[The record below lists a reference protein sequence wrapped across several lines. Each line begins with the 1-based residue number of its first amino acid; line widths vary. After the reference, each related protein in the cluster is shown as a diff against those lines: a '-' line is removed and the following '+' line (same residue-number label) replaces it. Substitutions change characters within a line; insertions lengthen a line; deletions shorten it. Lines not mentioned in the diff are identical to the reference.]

1 MSKRLRIL
9 VKKGVV
15 LALAFSIISATA
27 ATRTFSRSVKAIEN
41 EVGQENEAE
50 FTNLDNYR
58 ININTPETV
67 KLGDAFNIKL
77 SADKITEDSIYAMEF
92 NIEYDNSKVDF
103 IEATSLNDSKYIVSS
118 KNFSDYVKVVIATKG
133 VPILNLE
140 DFVNVK
146 FNSKATGENI
156 AFNVTNIN
164 ISDDTGNEFEM
175 QNSSVNVTIE
185 EEQVTVVD
193 KEVLK
198 IFINYAEEVKIN
210 GGLENVVPSVVTEF
224 EAALKEAKII
234 LAKENATEEEVN
246 VAMNRLVEV
255 IHMLDFKMGDKTQ
268 LIKLADSISALEK
281 DKYKPSTWSLLE
293 VQLNEATRVIADEN
307 AMEEEVATTYE
318 NLIKAYLDLRLIPN
332 KDKLEEL
339 INEANEIDESKYT
352 EESINVFKIALAR
365 ANEILNNKEVNE
377 EEVEKATNDLEES
390 INNLV
395 DNADDNDNEETPG
408 DEETPDNEETPGND
422 DTTTD
427 TEKPNE
433 DDSKNPATDSSDNT
447 DKKED
452 NNKNNDLPETGS
464 GLSSIQIAGFAAL
477 LVVGGLVI
485 RKRRVRV

>member
-1 MSKRLRIL
+1 MSKRLKIL

-41 EVGQENEAE
+41 EVGQEKETE

-67 KLGDAFNIKL
+67 KLGNAFNIKL
-77 SADKITEDSIYAMEF
+77 SADKVTEDSIYAMEF

-118 KNFSDYVKVVIATKG
+118 KNFSDYVKVIIATKG

-164 ISDDTGNEFEM
+164 ISDDNGNEFEM

-185 EEQVTVVD
+185 EEQVAIVD

-198 IFINYAEEVKIN
+198 IFINYAEQVKIN

-224 EAALKEAKII
+224 EEALKEAKII
-234 LAKENATEEEVN
+234 LAKENATQEEVN
-246 VAMNRLVEV
+246 KVMTRLVEV
-255 IHMLDFKMGDKTQ
+255 IHMLDFKKGDKTQ
-268 LIKLADSISALEK
+268 LIKLVDIISTLDK

-339 INEANEIDESKYT
+339 INEANKIDESEYT

-390 INNLV
+390 INKLV
-395 DNADDNDNEETPG
+395 ANADDNDNEETPG
-408 DEETPDNEETPGND
+408 DEETPDND
-422 DTTTD
+422 DSTTD

-485 RKRRVRV
+485 RKRRVRF

>member
-1 MSKRLRIL
+1 MSKRLKIL

-41 EVGQENEAE
+41 EVGQEKETE

-67 KLGDAFNIKL
+67 KLGNAFNIKL
-77 SADKITEDSIYAMEF
+77 SADKVTEDSIYAMEF

-118 KNFSDYVKVVIATKG
+118 KNFSDYVKVIIATKG

-164 ISDDTGNEFEM
+164 ISDDNGNEFEM

-185 EEQVTVVD
+185 EEQVAIVD

-198 IFINYAEEVKIN
+198 IFINYAEQVKIN

-224 EAALKEAKII
+224 EEALKEAKII
-234 LAKENATEEEVN
+234 LAKENATQEEVN
-246 VAMNRLVEV
+246 KVMTRLVEV
-255 IHMLDFKMGDKTQ
+255 IHMLDFKKGDKTQ
-268 LIKLADSISALEK
+268 LIKLVDIISTLDK

-339 INEANEIDESKYT
+339 INEANKIDESKYT

-390 INNLV
+390 INKLV
-395 DNADDNDNEETPG
+395 ANADDNDNEETPG
-408 DEETPDNEETPGND
+408 DEETPDND
-422 DTTTD
+422 DSTTD

-485 RKRRVRV
+485 RKRRVRF

>member
-1 MSKRLRIL
+1 MSKRLKIL

-41 EVGQENEAE
+41 EVGQEKETE

-67 KLGDAFNIKL
+67 KLGNAFNIKL
-77 SADKITEDSIYAMEF
+77 SADKVTEDSIYAMEF

-118 KNFSDYVKVVIATKG
+118 KNFSDYVKVIIATKG

-164 ISDDTGNEFEM
+164 ISDDNGNEFEM

-185 EEQVTVVD
+185 EEQVAIVD

-198 IFINYAEEVKIN
+198 IFINYAEQVKIN
-210 GGLENVVPSVVTEF
+210 GGLENVVPSVITEF
-224 EAALKEAKII
+224 EEALKEAKII
-234 LAKENATEEEVN
+234 LAKENATQEEVN
-246 VAMNRLVEV
+246 KVMTRLVEV
-255 IHMLDFKMGDKTQ
+255 IHMLDFKKGDKTQ
-268 LIKLADSISALEK
+268 LIKLVDIISTLDK

-339 INEANEIDESKYT
+339 INEANKIDESKYT

-390 INNLV
+390 INKLV
-395 DNADDNDNEETPG
+395 ANADDNDNEETPG
-408 DEETPDNEETPGND
+408 DEETPDND
-422 DTTTD
+422 DSTTD

-485 RKRRVRV
+485 RKRRVRF